1 MFVGGMAG
9 STGGGIKAVR
19 VLVLLRHTANEIRKH
34 LHPRAI
40 LMVRIG
46 KRAVREDVLLNI
58 LGFVS
63 LYVILVLLGGML
75 LTFFGMDILT
85 AVGAGAA
92 SVGNIGPG
100 LGAVGATDNYGW
112 ITDPGLVVITF
123 LMLVGRLEIYTVL
136 LLFHPDAWKRQHAQS
151 PSDVRAVR
159 PRK

>member
-19 VLVLLRHTANEIRKH
+19 VLVLLRHTASEIRKH

-46 KRAVREDVLLNI
+46 RRTVREDVLLNI

-63 LYVILVLLGGML
+63 LYLILVLLGGML

-85 AVGAGAA
+85 AVGASAA

-100 LGAVGATDNYGW
+100 LGSVGATDNYGW

-123 LMLVGRLEIYTVL
+123 LMLGGRVDIYRVL
-136 LLFHPDAWKRQHAQS
+136 LVSHPYPCTRQHARGLS
-151 PSDVRAVR
+151 EARAVR